1 MALVEVDPSE
11 LPSNIQA
18 KLSGQPSPAP
28 KGIDYHQVARTAAEH
43 YGIDP
48 ELFINQ
54 IRQESGFNTKA
65 RSPVGATGIAQI
77 MPATAKS
84 WGVNPNDP
92 VASLDAAAKNM
103 AGYINTYT
111 KQGHDPRTAHA
122 MALAAYNA
130 GPGAVQKYKGVP
142 PYAETQNYVKR
153 IMGGN
158 VPHSAPHGFS
168 GGANFAQSPLSP
180 VPQGQPQP
188 LPDLPTPNL
197 LPGQAVAPIPGTLTN
212 GSPLPAPNRMSQ
224 QANQFNQSLLSEAS
238 QSMPQISLPTA
249 PDTGAI
255 QQASA
260 DRFNRLMQTISG
272 APTQPQGPGVM
283 EGLGNIGKD
292 ISGGLGNAWNTVS
305 GVVTNPG
312 KALNDIGGVISNE
325 ARHTQSPLD
334 ILGGLGGGA
343 VQGVADILNGISS
356 LPADIGNSYLGRRA
370 YAPALQI
377 PTGDLQGYLQNKGAS
392 AFVGQLLPFVAAEM
406 MTGGGATPGIL
417 ARLGKAAGTG
427 AAFGATMDS
436 HGAGL
441 KGRAESAGNLAALG
455 LGLGL
460 AGEVPGLVRRAINPD
475 HLTQAQIDNVLKA
488 GKSPY
493 GFINGRESG
502 RFDNRAPIQQTRPG
516 VAGEMPEFI
525 ARPGVEATPAEL
537 QDLTRSFN
545 RRSLGLSD
553 EHIITPKTPVERPS
567 FEIYGPNGE
576 SILTGKRGL
585 PTSYEKGLERFG
597 LDATPEPPVDLLR
610 GTALPE
616 GRRPLLRPE
625 QKTEE
630 FIPGLGEKPAPLGAE
645 DVQPVLGEMMKPGT
659 EIGDQP
665 AQDFLERAGYSF
677 KRVKDKS
684 SGTKM
689 MATVIGGRSGLVK
702 VYPGE
707 SIGSLASRLGSKG
720 ISLADAVSKKMIR
733 ENSIERIYDDVT
745 RMMGDTEGAHDP
757 AVAQHFFDRVTGIEE
772 YARRVEENAV
782 QRDSLTKAQSVLSDI
797 DNAVTL
803 EEYTLALE
811 KAYESPLMQ
820 NPDPFVQH
828 LFEEKVARAE
838 RRFEP
843 APETPLRSSLDVA
856 MERANLLPDK
866 EPSNLLDFNTRKSS
880 NDLLDFG
887 RVDRSNDLIR
897 DINRAPVGDNLLEFP
912 GRKEAI
918 SAPETIQVLG
928 PNGRPIEKSISPTKT
943 PGEGSGEVI
952 PSPAATQPGAG
963 GGEVFHQ
970 GQSPEAVT
978 KATQELAQA
987 IQQFGGQ
994 LMTIAEAQRFIK
1006 ENNYPGADHFQNIL
1020 EAGKNNQRVSVTHTP
1035 LDRGGKVTNFREISP
1050 FAFEKRPIK
1059 GKTEV
1064 GNLIKE
1070 FSPNGDGIN
1079 ADLGAVRDNLV
1090 QRLHDA
1096 GVNVAA
1102 GEQSIEGKPARTQ
1115 RKILNKLAD
1124 KLPIEKRTHVY
1135 VHDFNFGDSARPTA
1149 DGARRLD
1156 RITESSLTGKMAEE
1170 TAQYNNQI
1178 APAFNALNRIAN
1190 MPDAP
1195 PAMKRI
1201 INQMASG
1208 KVSKNS
1214 INELRNVLRNASK
1227 EVIEQLCRL

>member
-48 ELFINQ
+48 DLFINQ
-54 IRQESGFNTKA
+54 IRQESGFNTNA

-158 VPHSAPHGFS
+158 VPNSAPHGFS
-168 GGANFAQSPLSP
+168 GGANFAQSPLST
-180 VPQGQPQP
+180 VPQGQPQA

-197 LPGQAVAPIPGTLTN
+197 LPGQAVAPIPGALMN
-212 GSPLPAPNRMSQ
+212 GSALPAPNRMSRE
-224 QANQFNQSLLSEAS
+224 ANQFNQSLLSEAS
-238 QSMPQISLPTA
+238 QSMPQIKLPTA
-249 PDTGAI
+249 PNVDAI
-255 QQASA
+255 RQASA
-260 DRFNRLMQTISG
+260 NRFAGLQQTIQG
-272 APTQPQGPGVM
+272 APAQPQGVNLLD
-283 EGLGNIGKD
+283 GLGNIAKD
-292 ISGGLGNAWNTVS
+292 VSGGLGNAFNTVR

-312 KALNDIGGVISNE
+312 QALNDIGGVIGNE
-325 ARHTQSPLD
+325 AQHTQSPLD
-334 ILGGLGGGA
+334 LLGGLGGGA

-356 LPADIGNSYLGRRA
+356 LPADIGNSYLGRKA

-377 PTGDLQGYLQNKGAS
+377 PTGGLQDYLKNKGAS
-392 AFVGQLLPFVAAEM
+392 AFVGQLLPFVAAEIA
-406 MTGGGATPGIL
+406 TAGGATATAPSLL

-455 LGLGL
+455 LGLGV
-460 AGEVPGLVRRAINPD
+460 AGEVPGLARRAINPD
-475 HLTQAQIDNVLKA
+475 HLTQAQIDNVLAA
-488 GKSPY
+488 GKSPH

-516 VAGEMPEFI
+516 VAGEMSDFI

-553 EHIITPKTPVERPS
+553 DNIITPKTPMERES
-567 FEIYGPNGE
+567 FQLYGPNGDPV
-576 SILTGKRGL
+576 LTGKRGL

-597 LDATPEPPVDLLR
+597 LDATSEQPVDLLR
-610 GTALPE
+610 GSALPE
-616 GRRPLLRPE
+616 GRRPLIRPE

-630 FIPGLGEKPAPLGAE
+630 LIPDLGEKPAPLAAE
-645 DVQPVLGEMMKPGT
+645 DVQPVLGEIMKPGT
-659 EIGDQP
+659 EVGDQP

-677 KRVKDKS
+677 KPVKDKS

-702 VYPGE
+702 LYPGE

-720 ISLADAVSKKMIR
+720 ISLADAVSRKMTR
-733 ENSIERIYDDVT
+733 ENSIERLYDDVT

-757 AVAQHFFDRVTGIEE
+757 VTVQRFFDRVTSIED
-772 YARRVEENAV
+772 YARRVEESTA
-782 QRDSLTKAQSVLSDI
+782 QRDLLTEAQGVLSDI
-797 DNAVTL
+797 DNAVTP

-820 NPDPFVQH
+820 NPDPFIQH
-828 LFEEKVARAE
+828 MFEEKVARAE

-843 APETPLRSSLDVA
+843 APETPLRSSVDVA
-856 MERANLLPDK
+856 TERANLLPDK
-866 EPSNLLDFNTRKSS
+866 ESNNLLDFNTRKPS

-912 GRKEAI
+912 GRKAEPEA
-918 SAPETIQVLG
+918 IQVLG
-928 PNGRPIEKSISPTKT
+928 PNGKPIERSLSPTKT
-943 PGEGSGEVI
+943 PGEGSGEVT
-952 PSPAATQPGAG
+952 PSPATAQPGAG

-970 GQSPEAVT
+970 GQSAEAVT

-987 IQQFGGQ
+987 VQQFGGQ

-1035 LDRGGKVTNFREISP
+1035 LDRGGKVTNSREISP

-1090 QRLHDA
+1090 QRIHDA

-1102 GEQSIEGKPARTQ
+1102 GEQAIEGKPSRTQ

-1178 APAFNALNRIAN
+1178 APAFDALNRIAN
-1190 MPDAP
+1190 MADAP
-1195 PAMKRI
+1195 PAMKRV
-1201 INQMASG
+1201 INQMTSG

-1214 INELRNVLRNASK
+1214 LNELRNVLRNASK
-1227 EVIEQLCRL
+1227 EVIEQLCKL